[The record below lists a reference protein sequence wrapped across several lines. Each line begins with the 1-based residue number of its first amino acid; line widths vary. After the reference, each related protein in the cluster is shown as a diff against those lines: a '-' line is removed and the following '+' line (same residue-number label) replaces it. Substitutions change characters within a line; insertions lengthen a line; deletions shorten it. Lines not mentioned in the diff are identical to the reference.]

1 METFKD
7 LAQGIDDRDKG
18 TYFLDHRTEI
28 IMTFICESKVDFSE
42 FDDFLMKFYS
52 WLENA
57 VFPLAVVYSEQKLAL
72 DEESPSIRS
81 HSNTPEE
88 AYPIKTNEKNTCL
101 AK

>member
-1 METFKD
+1 
-7 LAQGIDDRDKG
+7 
-18 TYFLDHRTEI
+18 
-28 IMTFICESKVDFSE
+28 
-42 FDDFLMKFYS
+42 MKFYS

-88 AYPIKTNEKNTCL
+88 AYPIKPNEKNTSL